1 MRKLSRLGVAI
12 GGFLIA
18 TSILLI
24 GLILLVLLNFVD
36 ISIFADET
44 NILLLMLILLLI
56 GILDFVAS
64 VILLRR

>member
-24 GLILLVLLNFVD
+24 GLILLVLSNFVD

>member
-24 GLILLVLLNFVD
+24 GLILLVLSNFVD
-36 ISIFADET
+36 ISIFANET
-44 NILLLMLILLLI
+44 NMLLLMLILLSI

>member
-24 GLILLVLLNFVD
+24 GLILLVLSNFVD

-44 NILLLMLILLLI
+44 NILLLMLILLFI